1 LVIQHEL
8 KAWDLSKLDSRYRNK
23 EDRQTLSLGGVQL
36 SYTDA
41 APRDYKSLN
50 AIVVPLSEY
59 FAILYMYAQPTG
71 QSDWVARQF
80 WRYNVHLSKIAAE
93 YEFAAVVEYH
103 MEFFQRRRG
112 EMQRHGDYSGWGRPD
127 VELMSTRLYD
137 RRKPTTTSKKLLS
150 SSSQSSSKAANADI
164 LCHNFN
170 LGKCS
175 KMCPFGCKH
184 ACSTCQSTAHGAH
197 NHPN

>member
-1 LVIQHEL
+1 SLLDEFPDLEAAVITLVIQHEL

-59 FAILYMYAQPTG
+59 FAILCMYAQPTG
-71 QSDWVARQF
+71 RKHIGSRA
-80 WRYNVHLSKIAAE
+80 NSGIAAE

-127 VELMSTRLYD
+127 VELMSTLLYD
-137 RRKPTTTSKKLLS
+137 RRKPAASKKSTSGS
-150 SSSQSSSKAANADI
+150 S
-164 LCHNFN
+164 
-170 LGKCS
+170 
-175 KMCPFGCKH
+175 
-184 ACSTCQSTAHGAH
+184 
-197 NHPN
+197 